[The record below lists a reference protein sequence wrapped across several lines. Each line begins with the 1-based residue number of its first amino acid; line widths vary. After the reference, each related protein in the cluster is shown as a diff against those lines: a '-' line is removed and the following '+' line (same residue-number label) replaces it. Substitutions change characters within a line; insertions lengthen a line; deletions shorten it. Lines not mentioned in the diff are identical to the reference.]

1 MNILITGGLGHI
13 GSFVINRLAVNKK
26 IKKIFIIDNISN
38 NRFDVLLT
46 LSKKKVYFF
55 YGDTTDKKIFKKIP
69 KVKIVLHLASTTNA
83 EKSFDIKKEITRNN
97 LGSFNNIMDFCKN
110 RNASLIHVSS
120 TSVYGPQK
128 GEVNETQKKIF
139 PQSPYAKIKLQEEK
153 KLRAQK
159 KIKFITL
166 RFGTISGFSKGIRF
180 HTAVNKFCFNSVMG
194 IKIPVWGKALNLY
207 RPYLSLN
214 DAFKVIKFIIN
225 KNFFPSDTY
234 NVLSENKTVN
244 DILTIIRKYK
254 FKTKIKFT
262 NSRILNQDSYKI
274 SKEKLENL
282 GLKLNSKIKK
292 DIKITLM
299 KLSKQNF
306 G

>member
-1 MNILITGGLGHI
+1 MNVLITGGLGHI
-13 GSFVINRLAVNKK
+13 GSFVINRLAANNK

-38 NRFDVLLT
+38 NRLDVLLT
-46 LSKKKVYFF
+46 LNKKKVYFF
-55 YGDTTDKKIFKKIP
+55 YGDTTDQKIFKKIP

-83 EKSFDIKKEITRNN
+83 EKSFDIKKEIARNN
-97 LGSFNNIMDFCKN
+97 LGSFNNVMDFCKN
-110 RNASLIHVSS
+110 KNASLIHISS
-120 TSVYGPQK
+120 TSVYGSQK
-128 GEVNETQKKIF
+128 GEVNETQKKIS

-153 KLRAQK
+153 KLRTQK

-214 DAFKVIKFIIN
+214 DAFKVINFIIN
-225 KNFFPSDTY
+225 KNFFPSDIY

-244 DILTIIRKYK
+244 DILAIIRKYK
-254 FKTKIKFT
+254 FKTKIKYT
-262 NSRILNQDSYKI
+262 NSRILNQDSYEI
-274 SKEKLENL
+274 SKEKLESL